1 MTRGRKSQKV
11 KILTDRDID
20 LLKQLART
28 GITNGQQAK
37 EFCKLSAERIGK
49 LEKSGYVVTSY
60 HAVRGA
66 NNLILQLNKL
76 GKEYCRQE
84 FGIRIFGSAQTN
96 HLEHDLK
103 LTEIYYNLIPEI
115 QDTWRCEV
123 ELIKEIYDK
132 FPKMK
137 GCLNICIDA
146 TIEIDGIKIA
156 IESIGKSYRKK
167 DLIDKENIAKTYL
180 GCSKMESV

>member
-11 KILTDRDID
+11 KILTNRDID

-28 GITNGQQAK
+28 GIANGQQAK
-37 EFCKLSAERIGK
+37 EFCELSFERIGK
-49 LEKSGYVVTSY
+49 LEKSGYIITSY
-60 HAVRGA
+60 HAVRGG
-66 NNLILQLNKL
+66 NNLIIQLNKL

-84 FGIRIFGSAQTN
+84 FGIRSFGSAQTN

-115 QDTWRCEV
+115 RETWRSEV

-137 GCLNICIDA
+137 GCLKTCIDA
-146 TIEIDGIKIA
+146 TIEIDGLKIA
-156 IESIGKSYRKK
+156 IESIGKSYREK
-167 DLIDKENIAKTYL
+167 DLKEKEVIAKKYL